1 LNDPNVRD
9 ITAAM
14 PRLGRKQESPRATPR
29 HEIFGASIER
39 RDGPQKLTG
48 RAVYVDDL
56 PMPPGGLHVRTVR
69 SRIAHGRIKS
79 IRFGEG
85 VDWSRVHVIDH
96 KKVPGPNVI
105 RLLIDDQPALASDVV
120 RHREEPILLLA
131 AEDKELLERAVRAVH
146 IDYEE
151 WPAAFTIADARARK
165 AKVFGD
171 DNVFKR
177 FHIQRGE
184 GRAALAKAHRV
195 VRGTYTTPAQEHVYI
210 EPQGMIAHYEGDTL
224 VVRGSMQCPYYV
236 HSALTNMFAKP
247 AGQVRIVQTET
258 GGGFGGKED
267 FPSIIA
273 GHAAVVA
280 HATGRPARLIYDRE
294 EDLASTTKRHPA
306 EVTIESGFDADG
318 RLVAMNIDV
327 AMNGGAYCTLSPVVL
342 SRGVIHAAGAYD
354 CPNVE
359 ITGAAYATNLVPF
372 GAFRGFGAPQTLF
385 AIEAHMDECAA
396 ALGLDQVAIR
406 RLNLM
411 DKGAV
416 TATGQALGEDTAA
429 RETMG
434 LALALSDWDRRRAA
448 HARHN
453 RTSAKTRRGLGLSVV
468 LHGSGFTGN
477 GEKKLASR
485 ARVDTLPDG
494 RLRCLASNTEMG
506 QGTQTVFAQI
516 VAEAVG
522 VTMDDV
528 LVAQPDTAIVPDSG
542 PTVASRSVMVV
553 GALLKQ
559 AAEQLRDDLETRLGK
574 PLRTRA
580 SLLAAIRAEHA
591 RGSVPSA
598 GTQYSPPP
606 GIVWNDETY
615 VGAAYGSYAW
625 MSSVAEVEVDLVTCE
640 VKLLHMWLVPE
651 VGRVVNPV
659 LARGQI
665 EGGAAQAAGW
675 ALLEDCV
682 WRDGAMANNTLT
694 NYILPTSADA
704 PRMQVEFLEKDC
716 IYGPFGAKGLGELP
730 MDGPAGAIVAAL
742 RDAIGVVC
750 RDLPASPERIHAMLA
765 EKDLWTPDFW
775 AQTAGGAR

>member
-1 LNDPNVRD
+1 
-9 ITAAM
+9 M
-14 PRLGRKQESPRATPR
+14 PRSGVKKESPRAAPR
-29 HEIFGASIER
+29 RAIFGTSIDR
-39 RDGPQKLTG
+39 RDGPEKLTG
-48 RAVYVDDL
+48 KAVYVDDL
-56 PMPPGGLHVRTVR
+56 PMPEGGLHVRTVR
-69 SRIAHGRIKS
+69 SRIAHGRIKA
-79 IRFGEG
+79 IRFGDG
-85 VDWSRVHVIDH
+85 VDWSKVRVVDYT
-96 KKVPGPNVI
+96 KVPGANVV
-105 RLLIDDQPALASDVV
+105 RLLIDDQPALASSVI

-131 AEDKELLERAVRAVH
+131 ADDRELLERAVRAVE

-151 WPAAFTIADARARK
+151 WPAAYTVADAKAGRARI
-165 AKVFGD
+165 FGD

-177 FHIQRGE
+177 FHIKRGD
-184 GRAALAKAHRV
+184 GAAALAKAHRR

-210 EPQGMIAHYEGDTL
+210 EPQGMIAAFEGDTL

-236 HSALTNMFAKP
+236 HSALVNLFGYP
-247 AGQVRIVQTET
+247 PERVRIVQTET

-273 GHAAVVA
+273 AHAAVVA
-280 HATGRPARLIYDRE
+280 LATGRPARLIYDRE
-294 EDLASTTKRHPA
+294 EDLAATTKRHPA

-318 RLVAMNIDV
+318 RLVAMSIDV

-342 SRGVIHAAGAYD
+342 SRGVIHAAGAYA

-385 AIEAHMDECAA
+385 AIEAHADDCAA
-396 ALGLDQVAIR
+396 ALGLDPVAYR

-411 DKGAV
+411 DRGAV
-416 TATGQALGEDTAA
+416 TSTGQNLGDDVAA
-429 RETMG
+429 RETMDQ
-434 LALALSDWDRRRAA
+434 ALGMADWTRRRAA
-448 HARHN
+448 HAKHN
-453 RTSAKTRRGLGLSVV
+453 RTSARTRRGLGLSVV

-485 ARVDTLPDG
+485 AKIDTLPDG

-506 QGTQTVFAQI
+506 QGTKTVFAQI

-522 VTMDDV
+522 LEMSDV
-528 LVAQPDTAIVPDSG
+528 FVAQPDTAIVPDSG

-553 GALLKQ
+553 GNLLKQ
-559 AAEQLRDDLETRLGK
+559 AAEQLRDQLETKTGK
-574 PLRTRA
+574 SLRTREK
-580 SLLAAIRAEHA
+580 LLAAIRAAHA
-591 RGSVPSA
+591 RGEVPQA
-598 GTQYSPPP
+598 GTQYTPPP

-615 VGAAYGSYAW
+615 EGAAYGSYAW

-640 VKLLHMWLVPE
+640 VKLANMWLVSE

-675 ALLEDCV
+675 ALLEDVV
-682 WRDGAMANNTLT
+682 WRDGTMANNTLT

-704 PRMQVEFLEKDC
+704 PRMHVEFLERDC
-716 IYGPFGAKGLGELP
+716 LYGPFGAKGLGELP
-730 MDGPAGAIVAAL
+730 MDGPAGAIVAAI
-742 RDAIGVVC
+742 RDAVGVLV
-750 RDLPASPERIHAMLA
+750 RDLPASPERLHAALA
-765 EKDLWTPDFW
+765 DQNPWSRALRT
-775 AQTAGGAR
+775 AAGGAR